1 MDTFMDKIVQKR
13 NAQGLINANAAADA
27 AKMEMLQRQVTE
39 YDTLLQEMRKVN
51 LKTVENAEQMQK
63 VIQASLQKIEAYEM
77 KQDDSL
83 RKDELLADMKKQMEE
98 AFQNSDDFMHKECV
112 KVYRNVQA
120 SMTEEFGK
128 QTEAIANRQQESA
141 QGQKGLFPLSL
152 LTILLVVADILI
164 HLLNITIPL

>member
-27 AKMEMLQRQVTE
+27 AKMDMLQRQVTE

-98 AFQNSDDFMHKECV
+98 AFQASDDFMHKECV

-128 QTEAIANRQQESA
+128 QTEVLANSQPDSSPW
-141 QGQKGLFPLSL
+141 QKGLFPLSL
-152 LTILLVVADILI
+152 LTILLIVADILI

>member
-1 MDTFMDKIVQKR
+1 MDTFYDKLSQKR
-13 NAQGLINANAAADA
+13 NAQGLINANTAADA

-51 LKTVENAEQMQK
+51 LKLVENSEQ
-63 VIQASLQKIEAYEM
+63 IQQVVQAGLQKIEAYEV
-77 KQDDSL
+77 KKDVSL
-83 RKDELLADMKKQMEE
+83 PTDELLSEMKKQMEE
-98 AFQNSDDFMHKECV
+98 AFKQSDDFMHKECV

-120 SMTEEFGK
+120 SMSEELGK
-128 QTEAIANRQQESA
+128 QIETLADKQQDSA
-141 QGQKGLFPLSL
+141 QGQKGLLPLSL